1 MTVTAALTNLTEV
14 MSSAMGII
22 TDNAVLTTIFV
33 AGLLATG
40 FKLVKKAK
48 NAVK

>member
-1 MTVTAALTNLTEV
+1 MTVANALTDLTSVMTAAL
-14 MSSAMGII
+14 GII
-22 TDNAVLTTIFV
+22 SDNAILTTIFV
-33 AGLLATG
+33 SGLLATG